1 MSSMLTLRVMHRL
14 AEGLVALRRF
24 TGEVAALPGG
34 VARLAKQNCAGIVM
48 CPSHGFLGGLEEV
61 REDDDAAHARGPQ
74 LVTHD
79 DTSWAAA
86 GHP

>member
-34 VARLAKQNCAGIVM
+34 VARLAKQKLCRQI

-79 DTSWAAA
+79 DTSWAAI
-86 GHP
+86 G